1 MLNEIIAEFIGTFL
15 LILLGNGVVAN
26 VVLKDTKGHDGG
38 WIVISLGWGLGV
50 FVGVSVAGPV
60 SGAHINPAVTLG
72 LAVAGKFAWS
82 QVIPY
87 ILAQMAGAAAGAGTV
102 WLFYRHHFNR
112 TEDPGTQLGCFST
125 GPAIRKPLNNLI
137 SEIIGTFV
145 LIFVILYIAEPS
157 ITLGVDADAKIGL
170 GTLGALP
177 VALLVTAIGLS
188 LGGTTGY
195 AINPA
200 RDLGPR
206 IMHALLPMNHKGSSD
221 WEYAWIPVAGPIIGA
236 AIAAGLFLLHGIV
249 VS

>member
-1 MLNEIIAEFIGTFL
+1 MNEIVAEFIGTFL

-26 VVLKDTKGHDGG
+26 VVLKDTKGHNGG

-50 FVGVSVAGPV
+50 FVGVAVAGPV
-60 SGAHINPAVTLG
+60 SGAHINPAVSVG
-72 LAVAGKFAWS
+72 LATAGLFPWVR
-82 QVIPY
+82 VIPF
-87 ILAQMAGAAAGAGTV
+87 ILAQMLGAMAGAFTV
-102 WLFYRHHFNR
+102 WLFYRQHFNR
-112 TEDPGTQLGCFST
+112 TTDPASQLGCFST
-125 GPAIRKPLNNLI
+125 GPAIRKTGSNFI
-137 SEIIGTFV
+137 SELIGTFV

-157 ITLGVDADAKIGL
+157 LALDGGEEVKMGL

-206 IMHALLPMNHKGSSD
+206 MMHSLLPMKHKGSSD
-221 WEYAWIPVAGPIIGA
+221 WTYAWIPLLGPIVGA
-236 AIAAGLFLLHGIV
+236 LIAAGIFLLHGLLIP
-249 VS
+249 

>member
-1 MLNEIIAEFIGTFL
+1 MNEYMAEFIGTFL

-26 VVLKDTKGHDGG
+26 VVLKETKGHAGG
-38 WIVISLGWGLGV
+38 WLLISMGWGLGV

-72 LAVAGKFAWS
+72 LAAAGQFAWS
-82 QVIPY
+82 QVAPFV
-87 ILAQMAGAAAGAGTV
+87 LAQMFGASAGALTV

-112 TEDPGTQLGCFST
+112 TEDGGAQLACFST
-125 GPAIRKPLNNLI
+125 GPAIRKPLSNFI
-137 SEIIGTFV
+137 SELIGTFV
-145 LIFVILYIAEPS
+145 LLFVILYIAEPEL
-157 ITLGVDADAKIGL
+157 TLGSDVEAKIGL

-177 VALLVTAIGLS
+177 VALLVTAIGIS

-206 IMHALLPMNHKGSSD
+206 IMHSILPMDHKGSSD
-221 WEYAWIPVAGPIIGA
+221 WKYSWIPVFGPFVGA
-236 AIAAGLFLLHGIV
+236 TLAALLYLLHQMIFA
-249 VS
+249 

>member
-1 MLNEIIAEFIGTFL
+1 MNEYIAELLGTML

-26 VVLKDTKGHDGG
+26 VVLRDTKGNNGG
-38 WIVISLGWGLGV
+38 WLLISIGWGLGV
-50 FVGVSVAGPV
+50 FVGVTVAGPV

-72 LAVAGKFAWS
+72 LAVSGLFPWS
-82 QVIPY
+82 KVAFF
-87 ILAQMAGAAAGAGTV
+87 ILAQMIGASTGGFLV

-112 TEDPGTQLGCFST
+112 TDDPEAQLGCFAT
-125 GPAIRKPLNNLI
+125 GPAIRKPVSNLI
-137 SEIIGTFV
+137 SELIGTFV

-157 ITLGVDADAKIGL
+157 MNIPGVEETNIGL

-177 VALLVTAIGLS
+177 VALLVTAIGIS

-206 IMHALLPMNHKGSSD
+206 IMHFLLPMKHKGKSD
-221 WEYAWIPVAGPIIGA
+221 WGYSWIPVLGPIGGA
-236 AIAAGLFLLHGIV
+236 VIAAALYLLHQLWFG
-249 VS
+249 

>member
-1 MLNEIIAEFIGTFL
+1 MNEIVAEFIGTFL

-26 VVLKDTKGHDGG
+26 VVLNDTKGHNSG
-38 WIVISLGWGLGV
+38 WIVISLGWGLAV
-50 FVGVSVAGPV
+50 FVGVAVAGPV

-72 LAVAGKFAWS
+72 LASAGLFPWIKVLPF
-82 QVIPY
+82 V
-87 ILAQMAGAAAGAGTV
+87 LAQMLGAMTGAFTV

-112 TEDPGTQLGCFST
+112 TEDSGSQLGCFST
-125 GPAIRKPLNNLI
+125 GPAIRHGGNNFL
-137 SEIIGTFV
+137 SEMIGTFV

-157 ITLGVDADAKIGL
+157 VSLGGEAEMKMGL

-206 IMHALLPMNHKGSSD
+206 IMHTLLPMKHKGSSD
-221 WEYAWIPVAGPIIGA
+221 WSYAWVPILGPFAGALLA
-236 AIAAGLFLLHGIV
+236 AALFLLHGLIIH
-249 VS
+249 